1 MVKKV
6 IVLSRHNFIKFVNS
20 LTDKQKREMAFISI
34 RDFDHEIILNNASNV
49 LNLQFDDSETE
60 ESWTNKLFDDELAQ
74 QIIQF
79 VNNNLDKNLF
89 VVHCLMG
96 QSRSGAV
103 GGFLADI
110 FGIKWEDFKR
120 QNSQVK
126 PNTLVK
132 TTLEK
137 NYYGRYQ
144 G

>member
-137 NYYGRYQ
+137 NYYERY
-144 G
+144 

>member
-1 MVKKV
+1 MDKKV

-34 RDFDHEIILNNASNV
+34 RDFDHKIILNNASNV

-60 ESWTNKLFDDELAQ
+60 ESWTNKLFDDEMAQ

-79 VNNNLDKNLF
+79 VNNNIDKNLF
-89 VVHCLMG
+89 VVHCLMS

-137 NYYGRYQ
+137 NYYERY
-144 G
+144 